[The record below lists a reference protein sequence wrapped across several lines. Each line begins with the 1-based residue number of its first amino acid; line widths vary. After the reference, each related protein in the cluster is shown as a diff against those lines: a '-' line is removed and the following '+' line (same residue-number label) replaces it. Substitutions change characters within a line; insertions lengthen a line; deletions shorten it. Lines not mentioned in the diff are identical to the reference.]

1 MGRYIKVVMYGWMI
15 ILAIFATCLV
25 FAGVRISPVVMD
37 SVETTFQKIIT
48 LGNKG
53 YVVKT
58 NAVEHKTHQ
67 PSQDT
72 K

>member
-1 MGRYIKVVMYGWMI
+1 MGRYIRIAMYGWMI
-15 ILAIFATCLV
+15 ILALFATCLV

-37 SVETTFQKIIT
+37 SVETTVQKIIT

-53 YVVKT
+53 YVVST
-58 NAVEHKTHQ
+58 HAAERQTHQ
-67 PSQDT
+67 PSTHT

>member
-1 MGRYIKVVMYGWMI
+1 MGRYIRIAMYGWMI
-15 ILAIFATCLV
+15 ILAVFATCLV

-37 SVETTFQKIIT
+37 RVEFTFQRIIT

-53 YVVKT
+53 YIVKT
-58 NAVEHKTHQ
+58 NAAEQKSFQ
-67 PSQDT
+67 QSPRT